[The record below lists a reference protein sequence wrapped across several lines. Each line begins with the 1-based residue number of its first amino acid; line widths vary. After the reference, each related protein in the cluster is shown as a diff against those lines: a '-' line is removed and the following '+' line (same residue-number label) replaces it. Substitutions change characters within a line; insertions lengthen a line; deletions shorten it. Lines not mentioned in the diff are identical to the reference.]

1 MRCPGRQYTMTRGEQ
16 LPPERAATL
25 LDETTSA
32 MARLSIPPLLI
43 AATLAVLIPA
53 SPVSGQPAGTIEGT
67 VADAAGGALP
77 GVVVTATGAEGPRE
91 SVTDAT
97 GAFVFAALP
106 AGDYVVAAALPG
118 FAATE
123 LPVAVQAD
131 ATATVRLVL
140 EIERLLETVSVVAEE
155 PRIFA
160 RNVVAEPMMLQQSN
174 ITAVTSVVDNLP
186 GVSVQEGD
194 AYGFDDWSSN
204 VAMRGFQVTLT
215 EVQIGTTIDGF
226 PNGTSDYWGGAKANR
241 FIDPMNLGGVEVSQ
255 GTADIAS
262 RSVEALGGTFE
273 YLTDDPA
280 AERTYTASAT
290 LGENEGQRFAMRVDT
305 GPLLGRD
312 TRAWIAAVR
321 QEATDW
327 VEGSAR
333 NEREHVAAKLVSSH
347 GRLDLTSYLSYDSIH
362 EDVYQR
368 LYSEADFRANPRWDR
383 LVGEWPGVPYLNQFY
398 RPGWQTRRNNTFG
411 YLKADWSFSDVTSLS
426 LGGYF
431 HRNRGRGDWLPPFI
445 ADVTD
450 DRGGPESELMG
461 GAPVQGG
468 SQLGLIRFVS
478 PDGAAVGPLA
488 GCTSSYIFN
497 YYGSG
502 GPAVDPACHPGAAA
516 VQSYRHSHYG
526 KDRVGVT
533 LDEEW
538 FAAVGAAGSAL
549 RAGIWYENARRDLG
563 RDWHRIL
570 DPTLSFNWNEQPYW
584 QQYDWQFPQHVFKW
598 YVEETI
604 FAGPFALSGGVKQYL
619 VGVSREDLF
628 DVDPKLEVD
637 SDSDLLLSGG
647 VTYETPVEGLDLFAG
662 YAENFKA
669 ISATLLEVPGRS
681 LDRLEPETA
690 SNIDVG
696 LQYSGDRLALGA
708 TWYTIDFENRIFY
721 LGPQTAA
728 GPNYLIPGGGAYFNA
743 GGIDTSGVE
752 LSATVPMPRG
762 ASFYTA
768 YTFND
773 SEYLGSG
780 DPLVDANQGI
790 VAGTDVTGVPDRMW
804 VVSLDRTGPLGM
816 GLTAKYTASRR
827 VSLRS
832 DWYADAYWL
841 VDAYVSFSGEA
852 LSDSLRSMEFSI
864 VANNL
869 FDKAYLSAI
878 TENAAWLGA
887 PRTISMTATV
897 SF

>member
-1 MRCPGRQYTMTRGEQ
+1 MDAELCGLGRGRAVPGGGGGLR
-16 LPPERAATL
+16 
-25 LDETTSA
+25 
-32 MARLSIPPLLI
+32 
-43 AATLAVLIPA
+43 
-53 SPVSGQPAGTIEGT
+53 PAGRTIEGSVT
-67 VADAAGGALP
+67 DSAGGTLP
-77 GVVVTATGAEGPRE
+77 GVTVTLTGGSLAAPGALQVTGPDGRFSFE
-91 SVTDAT
+91 MMP
-97 GAFVFAALP
+97 AA
-106 AGDYVVAAALPG
+106 DYVIAIALPG
-118 FAATE
+118 FETQE
-123 LPVAVQAD
+123 IPVVVQPG
-131 ATATVRLVL
+131 ATASLAVVMEL
-140 EIERLLETVSVVAEE
+140 ERRMEAITVVADE

-204 VAMRGFQVTLT
+204 VAMRGFQVTIN
-215 EVQIGTTIDGF
+215 EAQIGTTIDGF
-226 PNGTSDYWGGAKANR
+226 PNGTSDYWSGSKANR

-262 RSVEALGGTFE
+262 RSVEALGGTFD

-290 LGENEGQRFAMRVDT
+290 IGENEGQRFSLRVDT
-305 GPLLGRD
+305 GPLFGRD

-347 GRLDLTSYLSYDSIH
+347 GRLDLTSYFSYDSIH

-368 LYSEADFRANPRWDR
+368 LYSDADFRANPRWDR

-398 RPGWQTRRNNTFG
+398 RPG

-431 HRNRGRGDWLPPFI
+431 HRNRGRGDWLPPYI
-445 ADVTD
+445 VDVTD
-450 DRGGPESELMG
+450 DGGGPESELMG
-461 GAPVQGG
+461 GTPFPAGT
-468 SQLGLIRFVS
+468 QLGVIRFVDS
-478 PDGAAVGPLA
+478 DGVAVGPMP

-502 GPAVDPACHPGAAA
+502 GPAVDPACHPGATA

-526 KDRVGVT
+526 KDRLGVT

-538 FAAVGAAGSAL
+538 FTTIGAAGSTL
-549 RAGIWYENARRDLG
+549 RAGIWYENTRRDLG
-563 RDWHRIL
+563 RDWHQIL

-584 QQYDWQFPQHVFKW
+584 QQYDWQFPQQVFKW

-604 FAGPFALSGGVKQYL
+604 FAGPFALSGGIKQYL

-628 DVDPKLEVD
+628 NVDPNLEVD
-637 SDSDLLLSGG
+637 SDSDLLFSGG

-669 ISATLLEVPGRS
+669 ISSLLLEVPGRS
-681 LDRLEPETA
+681 LDLLEPETA

-696 LQYSGDRLALGA
+696 LQYSGDRFALGA
-708 TWYTIDFENRIFY
+708 TWYTIDFQNRIFY

-743 GGIDTSGVE
+743 GGIDTSGIE
-752 LSATVPMPRG
+752 FSATVQMPRQT
-762 ASFYTA
+762 SFYTA
-768 YTFND
+768 FTFND
-773 SEYLGSG
+773 SEYIGSG

-790 VAGTDVTGVPDRMW
+790 VAGTDVTGVPDRLW
-804 VVSLDRTGPLGM
+804 VVSLDRSGPLGM
-816 GLTAKYTASRR
+816 GLSAKYTSSRR

-841 VDAYVSFSGEA
+841 VDAYVSFSGEG
-852 LSDSLRSMEFSI
+852 LSDLLRSTEFAI

-869 FDKAYLSAI
+869 LDKAYLSAI

-887 PRTISMTATV
+887 PRTLSMTATV

>member
-1 MRCPGRQYTMTRGEQ
+1 MN
-16 LPPERAATL
+16 
-25 LDETTSA
+25 TSTSHA
-32 MARLSIPPLLI
+32 CRVAI
-43 AATLAVLIPA
+43 AAVLVSFWATAPA
-53 SPVSGQPAGTIEGT
+53 PGQTTGTIEGS
-67 VADAAGGALP
+67 VVDANGDPLP
-77 GVVVTATGAEGPRE
+77 GVVVTVTGPGGSAEH
-91 SVTDAT
+91 VTGGD
-97 GAFVFAALP
+97 GRYSAAGVA
-106 AGDYVVAAALPG
+106 AGDYVITAVLPG
-118 FAATE
+118 FETAS
-123 LPVAVQAD
+123 VAVAVAEGATRAD
-131 ATATVRLVL
+131 PLVL
-140 EIERLLETVSVVAEE
+140 QIERRLETVSVVAEE

-160 RNVVAEPMMLQQSN
+160 RNVVAEPMMMQQSN

-204 VAMRGFQVTLT
+204 VAMRGFQVTIN
-215 EVQIGTTIDGF
+215 EAQIGTTIDGF
-226 PNGTSDYWGGAKANR
+226 PNGTSDYWSGSKANR

-262 RSVEALGGTFE
+262 RSVEALGGTFD

-280 AERTYTASAT
+280 AERTYTASST
-290 LGENEGQRFAMRVDT
+290 LGENEGQRFSMRVDT
-305 GPLLGRD
+305 GPLFGSGE

-368 LYSEADFRANPRWDR
+368 LYGEADFRANPRWDR
-383 LVGEWPGVPYLNQFY
+383 LTGEWPGVPYLNQFY

-426 LGGYF
+426 LGAYF
-431 HRNRGRGDWLPPFI
+431 HRNRGRGDWLPPYI
-445 ADVTD
+445 VDITD
-450 DRGGPESELMG
+450 DEGGPESELMG
-461 GAPVQGG
+461 LAAVRGGA
-468 SQLGLIRFVS
+468 QLGLIRFVNR
-478 PDGAAVGPLA
+478 DGAAVGSAP

-497 YYGSG
+497 YYGAG
-502 GPAVDPACHPGAAA
+502 GPAVDPACHPDATA

-526 KDRVGVT
+526 KDRFGVT

-538 FAAVGAAGSAL
+538 FATIGAVGSTL
-549 RAGIWYENARRDLG
+549 RAGIWYEDSRRDLG

-570 DPTLSFNWNEQPYW
+570 DPTLTFNWDERPYW
-584 QQYDWQFPQHVFKW
+584 RQYEWDFPQHVFKW
-598 YVEETI
+598 YAEETI
-604 FAGPFALSGGVKQYL
+604 FAGPFALSGGIKQFL
-619 VGVSREDLF
+619 VGVSRADQF
-628 DVDPKLEVD
+628 DVDPALAVD
-637 SDSDLLLSGG
+637 SDSNLLFSGG
-647 VTYETPVEGLDLFAG
+647 VTYETPLEGLDLFAG
-662 YAENFKA
+662 YSENFKA
-669 ISATLLEVPGRS
+669 LSALLLEVPGRS
-681 LDRLEPETA
+681 LDLIEPETA

-696 LQYSGDRLALGA
+696 LQYSGERVALGA
-708 TWYTIDFENRIFY
+708 TWYTIDFQNRIFY
-721 LGPQTAA
+721 LGPQTPT

-743 GGIDTSGVE
+743 GGIDTSGLE
-752 LSATVPMPRG
+752 FSATVPMPQRT
-762 ASFYTA
+762 SFYTA
-768 YTFND
+768 FTFND
-773 SEYLGSG
+773 STYIGTG
-780 DPLVDANQGI
+780 DPLVDASQGL
-790 VAGTDVTGVPDRMW
+790 VAGTDVTGVPDRLW

-816 GLTAKYTASRR
+816 GLTAKYTSSRR

-832 DWYADAYWL
+832 DWYADDYWL

-852 LSDSLRSMEFSI
+852 LSDLLRSTEFSI

-878 TENAAWLGA
+878 TENAAWLGP

>member
-1 MRCPGRQYTMTRGEQ
+1 MTLHACKLGARGETPRGSCHG
-16 LPPERAATL
+16 LLGRLAT
-25 LDETTSA
+25 A
-32 MARLSIPPLLI
+32 
-43 AATLAVLIPA
+43 AVLLSLSAGVTAAPA
-53 SPVSGQPAGTIEGT
+53 QTTGTIEGT

-77 GVVVTATGAEGPRE
+77 GVVVTATSETGPHE

-106 AGDYVVAAALPG
+106 AGDYVVAATLPG
-118 FAATE
+118 FATTE
-123 LPVAVQAD
+123 IPVTVQAD
-131 ATATVRLVL
+131 ATATVQLVL

-155 PRIFA
+155 PRTFA
-160 RNVVAEPMMLQQSN
+160 RSVVAEPMMMQQSN

-262 RSVEALGGTFE
+262 RSVEALGGTFD

-280 AERTYTASAT
+280 AERTYTASST

-305 GPLLGRD
+305 GPLFGRD

-368 LYSEADFRANPRWDR
+368 LYSDADFRANPRWDR

-450 DRGGPESELMG
+450 DGGGPESELMG
-461 GAPVQGG
+461 GTPVQGG

-478 PDGAAVGPLA
+478 PDGAAVGPMA

-502 GPAVDPACHPGAAA
+502 GPAVDPACHPGATA

-538 FAAVGAAGSAL
+538 FATVGAAGSTL
-549 RAGIWYENARRDLG
+549 RAGIWYENTRRDLG
-563 RDWHRIL
+563 RDWHQIL
-570 DPTLSFNWNEQPYW
+570 DPTLSFNWNYQPYW

-628 DVDPKLEVD
+628 NVDPNLEVD
-637 SDSDLLLSGG
+637 SDSDLLFSGG

-681 LDRLEPETA
+681 LDMLEPETA

-752 LSATVPMPRG
+752 LSATVQMPRG
-762 ASFYTA
+762 TSFYTA
-768 YTFND
+768 YTFNA

-780 DPLVDANQGI
+780 DPLVDASQGI
-790 VAGTDVTGVPDRMW
+790 VAGTDVTGVPDRLW

-816 GLTAKYTASRR
+816 GLTAKYTSSRR

-852 LSDSLRSMEFSI
+852 LSDLLRSTEFSI

>member
-1 MRCPGRQYTMTRGEQ
+1 M
-16 LPPERAATL
+16 
-25 LDETTSA
+25 ETTTTRTCRSIRVVGIAVMALSLSA
-32 MARLSIPPLLI
+32 TTAAQPPGAI
-43 AATLAVLIPA
+43 GGSV
-53 SPVSGQPAGTIEGT
+53 V
-67 VADAAGGALP
+67 DANGNPLP
-77 GVVVTATGAEGPRE
+77 GVVVTVTGPGVRE
-91 SVTDAT
+91 ERVTDAD
-97 GAFVFAALP
+97 GSYAMSGLA
-106 AGDYVVAAALPG
+106 AGDYRVTAVLPGFETVDLPVVVAAG
-118 FAATE
+118 ATE
-123 LPVAVQAD
+123 VAPIVMQI
-131 ATATVRLVL
+131 T
-140 EIERLLETVSVVAEE
+140 RLLETVSVVADE

-160 RNVVAEPMMLQQSN
+160 RNVVAEPMLMQQSN

-204 VAMRGFQVTLT
+204 VAMRGFQVTIN
-215 EVQIGTTIDGF
+215 EAQIGTTIDGF
-226 PNGTSDYWGGAKANR
+226 PNGTSDYWSGSKANR

-262 RSVEALGGTFE
+262 RSVEALGGTFD

-280 AERTYTASAT
+280 AERTYTASTT
-290 LGENEGQRFAMRVDT
+290 LGENEGQRFAMRIDT
-305 GPLLGRD
+305 GPLFGRE

-347 GRLDLTSYLSYDSIH
+347 GRLDLTSYFSFDSIH

-368 LYSEADFRANPRWDR
+368 LYSDGDFRANPRWDR
-383 LVGEWPGVPYLNQFY
+383 LTGDWPGVPYLNQFY
-398 RPGWQTRRNNTFG
+398 RPGWQTRRNNTFA
-411 YLKADWSFSDVTSLS
+411 YLKAEWSFSEVTSLS
-426 LGGYF
+426 LGTYF
-431 HRNRGRGDWLPPFI
+431 HRNRGRGDWLPPYI

-450 DRGGPESELMG
+450 DGGGPESELMG
-461 GAPVQGG
+461 LAPVLGG
-468 SQLGLIRFVS
+468 SQLGLIRFVDS
-478 PDGAAVGPLA
+478 SGVAVGPEP
-488 GCTSSYIFN
+488 GCASSYIFN

-502 GPAVDPACHPGAAA
+502 GPAVDPACHPGATA

-526 KDRVGVT
+526 KDRFGVT

-538 FAAVGAAGSAL
+538 FTTIGAAGSML
-549 RAGIWYENARRDLG
+549 RAGIWYEDSRRDLG
-563 RDWHRIL
+563 RDWHQML
-570 DPTLSFNWNEQPYW
+570 DPTLNFNWNEQPYW
-584 QQYDWQFPQHVFKW
+584 QQYEWDFPQRVFKW

-604 FAGPFALSGGVKQYL
+604 FAGPFALSGGVKQFL

-628 DVDPKLEVD
+628 GVDPDLEVD
-637 SDSDLLLSGG
+637 SDSNLLFSGG
-647 VTYETPVEGLDLFAG
+647 VTYETPVAGLDLFAG
-662 YAENFKA
+662 YSENFKA
-669 ISATLLEVPGRS
+669 LSALLLEVPGRS
-681 LDRLEPETA
+681 LDLLEPETA

-696 LQYSGDRLALGA
+696 LQYSGERVALGA
-708 TWYTIDFENRIFY
+708 TWYTIDFRNRIFY
-721 LGPQTAA
+721 LGPQTPT

-743 GGIDTSGVE
+743 GGIDTSGFE
-752 LSATVPMPRG
+752 LSATVQLPQRT
-762 ASFYTA
+762 SFYTA
-768 YTFND
+768 FTLND
-773 SEYLGSG
+773 SEYIGTG
-780 DPLVDANQGI
+780 DPLVDASQGL
-790 VAGTDVTGVPDRMW
+790 VAGTDVTGVPDRLW

-816 GLTAKYTASRR
+816 GVTGKYTSSRR

-852 LSDSLRSMEFSI
+852 LGDLLRSTEFAI

-869 FDKAYLSAI
+869 LDKAYLSAI